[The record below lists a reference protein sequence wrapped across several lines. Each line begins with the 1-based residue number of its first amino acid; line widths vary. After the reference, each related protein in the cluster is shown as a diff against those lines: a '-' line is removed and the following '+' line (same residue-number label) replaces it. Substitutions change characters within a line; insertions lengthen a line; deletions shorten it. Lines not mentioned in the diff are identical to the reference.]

1 MILYAFPLVRSF
13 GKLLI
18 YDVRGNFR
26 TRWRLVVGC
35 ITRCVQLATLI
46 RGYCVAAAAPH
57 RWPLGQRRFL
67 FRHPFSKDL
76 PRSICHRWVFICYD
90 VDMIHG
96 SSSVVVGTCFEQA
109 VEAAVA
115 GSGTPATT
123 KPRRTNGG
131 SGGEVLLFA
140 S

>member
-1 MILYAFPLVRSF
+1 MALGIFYIHVRAWKLSHTLVSRS
-13 GKLLI
+13 
-18 YDVRGNFR
+18 
-26 TRWRLVVGC
+26 RLQRSLREARDLG
-35 ITRCVQLATLI
+35 L
-46 RGYCVAAAAPH
+46 GYYAAAAQPH
-57 RWPLGQRRFL
+57 RLPLGQRRFL

-76 PRSICHRWVFICYD
+76 PRSLCHRWVFICYD